1 MKKSMRL
8 SIPGILLILLG
19 GFLPSAAHA
28 GPSAQ
33 SGTARLA
40 QIKSNPCN
48 GGNEGSAGG
57 GRTAFLC
64 NGWRG
69 VQGMIDVPVRTW
81 TTSPAYPLAGVP
93 FKIGI
98 GVDQDSLNT
107 QFPSS
112 DITFPG
118 EIRFFDYRTEIRL
131 VPVKL
136 GSGYFGWNFNGI
148 LDYDDSIFYT
158 PSASAR
164 DWYGVDLAVP
174 SFYEDPLM
182 YSASHNP
189 DNANY
194 YPVLSGLVDGFFA
207 RDDTVIFSAY
217 SSMSSYHADN
227 PTTFKGE
234 PAFRLEVT
242 SYYLVQARAR
252 WDSYQKW
259 ERKKVGEKTECRPG
273 PSSSG
278 NIECMAIVGGWWQPG
293 HYVTVDIYDYQ
304 WGASVPWNEVSDGL
318 NWVTVDSIDT
328 NKVAWP
334 DGSIHDHIPILIYQA
349 QPILQKP

>member
-1 MKKSMRL
+1 MNKTLRL

-28 GPSAQ
+28 GPSIQ
-33 SGTARLA
+33 TGGGRLD

-48 GGNEGSAGG
+48 GGGEVSAGG
-57 GRTAFLC
+57 GRTAFVC
-64 NGWRG
+64 NGWRE
-69 VQGMIDVPVRTW
+69 VQGMIDVPVRNW
-81 TTSPAYPLAGVP
+81 ATSPEYPLVGVP

-98 GVDQDSLNT
+98 GVDQDTLRT

-118 EIRFFDYRTEIRL
+118 QIRFFGYRTEIRL

-136 GSGYFGWNFNGI
+136 GSIYFGWHFNGI

-158 PSASAR
+158 PSKITK

-174 SFYEDPLM
+174 SFYTDPDVSGVPSGHVDADF
-182 YSASHNP
+182 YPSVG
-189 DNANY
+189 DNNIK
-194 YPVLSGLVDGFFA
+194 
-207 RDDTVIFSAY
+207 DTVIFSGY

-242 SYYLVQARAR
+242 SYYQVKARAS
-252 WDSYQKW
+252 WDSYQEWKSIV
-259 ERKKVGEKTECRPG
+259 VGEKTECRPG
-273 PSSSG
+273 PSSTG
-278 NIECMAIVGGWWQPG
+278 VVDCMAIVGGWWQPG
-293 HYVTVDIYDYQ
+293 HYVTVPIYDYR
-304 WGASVPWNEVSDGL
+304 WGPSVPWNEDTDGL
-318 NWVTVDSIDT
+318 NWVNEALIDT